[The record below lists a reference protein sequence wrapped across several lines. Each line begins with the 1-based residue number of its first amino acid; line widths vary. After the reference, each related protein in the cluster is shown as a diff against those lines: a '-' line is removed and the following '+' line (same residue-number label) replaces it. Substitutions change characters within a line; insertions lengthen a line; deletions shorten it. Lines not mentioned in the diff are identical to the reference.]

1 MNLQPDAFSE
11 NSQVWPSRSVRLQQ
25 TAHRLLL
32 VDPDEQWRKTYQA
45 ELARLAERHRVYWEI
60 ESVSSAREAQD
71 LLNRLEVDCI
81 LSEYQLPDQDG
92 LTFMSQSVLA
102 FEPCPAFIIC
112 TDHGSETVAVQ
123 ALKLGAADYL
133 VKGDLTSESLFQVLT
148 WTVADHQNQ
157 HEIRRQR
164 QLLRSKNEELREQ
177 KAQLEAALATIAS
190 DHQHKSRELE
200 EARNLQMAMLP
211 QEQPDLPQVRVQAY
225 MHTAYEVGGD
235 YYDFLELGQ
244 DHWLIAI
251 GDATGHGFRSGIVV
265 ATVKSY
271 FHLMGSQVAPAD
283 LLLRISEGIRALT
296 LRHMYMGI
304 CLIELKGRQVA
315 VYATGMPPL
324 FHYQA
329 QTSRVH
335 TIRKPG
341 MYLGSSLP
349 VNQEPTFFT
358 LQPGDLLMAMTD
370 GLPELIDRH
379 HHEKGYAVIRETL
392 NQNHD
397 QDARRILYHFI
408 GLSKKWVE
416 EQEVKDDL
424 TLMLLQGK

>member
-1 MNLQPDAFSE
+1 MNIQQDAYSE
-11 NSQVWPSRSVRLQQ
+11 HSQLRPSRSLGLRQTVHRFLLIDPDTAWREKYRQELVRL
-25 TAHRLLL
+25 ADR
-32 VDPDEQWRKTYQA
+32 YCS
-45 ELARLAERHRVYWEI
+45 YWEV
-60 ESVSSAREAQD
+60 EGVDSADAARNV
-71 LLNRLEVDCI
+71 LSKLSVDCI
-81 LSEYQLPDQDG
+81 LSEYRLPDQDG
-92 LTFMSQSVLA
+92 LTLMSQSVLA
-102 FEPCPAFIIC
+102 FEPRPAFIIC

-123 ALKLGAADYL
+123 ALKLGVADYL
-133 VKGDLTSESLFQVLT
+133 VKADLTPEALFQVLT

-164 QLLRSKNEELREQ
+164 LLLRRKNEELREQ
-177 KAQLEAALATIAS
+177 KAQLETALATIAS

-211 QEQPDLPQVRVQAY
+211 QHQPDLPQVRVQAY

-235 YYDFLELGQ
+235 YYDFVELGQ

-271 FHLMGSQVAPAD
+271 FHLMGSQVPPAD

-304 CLIELKGRQVA
+304 CLIELKGRQA
-315 VYATGMPPL
+315 SVYATGMPPL

-329 QTSRVH
+329 QKNKVS

-349 VNQEPTFFT
+349 INQEPTVFT
-358 LQPGDLLMAMTD
+358 LDPGDLLMAMTD

-379 HHEKGYAVIRETL
+379 HHEKGYEVIRETFH
-392 NQNHD
+392 QNHE